1 MARGNPNP
9 SPDTRFGAE
18 NGNPN
23 NLGGKTKEQRESEY
37 KSAEMSAQI
46 REAALSVMLEKV
58 KSGDFDLEELI
69 TPANLK
75 LFKDSED
82 RAHGTPKQSV
92 DHTNSDGS
100 MNKPTKV
107 ELVAPKT
114 DDDSAD

>member
-1 MARGNPNP
+1 MANPNP

-37 KSAEMSAQI
+37 QAAAISAQL
-46 REAALSVMLEKV
+46 REHALSVMLEKV
-58 KSGDFDLEELI
+58 KSGDMDLEELI

-82 RAHGTPKQSV
+82 RAHGTPKQAV
-92 DHTNSDGS
+92 DLNNPDG
-100 MNKPTKV
+100 NFAKPTV
-107 ELVAPKT
+107 IELVTPKT
-114 DDDSAD
+114 DDESPD

>member
-1 MARGNPNP
+1 MANPNP

-37 KSAEMSAQI
+37 QAAAISAQL
-46 REAALSVMLEKV
+46 REHALSVMLEKV
-58 KSGDFDLEELI
+58 KSGDMDLEELI

-82 RAHGTPKQSV
+82 RAHGTPKQAV
-92 DHTNSDGS
+92 DHTSSDGS
-100 MNKPTKV
+100 FQQPSKI

-114 DDDSAD
+114 DD